1 MKREKMS
8 FSDSTVLSL
17 ANDSEN
23 ISIGESRNGENGVFP
38 TVNQRLGEKLYAAV
52 LCS

>member
-1 MKREKMS
+1 MS